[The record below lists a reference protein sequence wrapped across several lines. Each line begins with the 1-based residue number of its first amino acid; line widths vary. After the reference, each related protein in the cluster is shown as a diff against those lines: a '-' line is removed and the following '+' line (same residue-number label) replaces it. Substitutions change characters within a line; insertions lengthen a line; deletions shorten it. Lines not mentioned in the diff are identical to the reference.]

1 MASPFLARAKRV
13 SIISLK
19 VAAVGF
25 GLALIALIVA
35 VSVAV
40 SQLPSFGELQRR
52 DNLGQMIRV
61 RAADGSIIHTQ
72 GPSFGEWIPYDRIP
86 VTMRNAI
93 VAIEDRRYDYHWG
106 VDPIGITRSFYVR
119 LRTGQWSQG
128 GSTITQQLAR
138 NIFLTN
144 TRTFGRK
151 AREAILAMALEWRY
165 SKEEILE
172 LYLNRVYFGG
182 GAYGI
187 DAASRRFFGHSA
199 TEMSIQEAAIIAGL
213 VQSPSNYSPTAD
225 EEAAR
230 GRAGVVLAAMRE
242 QEMITG
248 AQASAAAVNVREIPF
263 YQAPTPRTTTR
274 YFTDWILP
282 QLDTLIDQQVT
293 EPIEV
298 WTTIDVGLQNRADQ
312 AITAHAPAGAQGA
325 LVTLDRDGA
334 VRAMVGGLNYARSN
348 YNRAT
353 QATRQPGSAWKL
365 FVYLAALEAGNTP
378 DSPVDAS
385 PITINGWSPRGAGP
399 GRMQLR
405 QAFALS
411 INTAAVRLAQ
421 EVSTGT
427 VASMARRFGITTPV
441 GTTPA
446 MALGSSEVR
455 LIDMVRAYASVA
467 NRGVAVSPYGI
478 RRVTTAGGTV
488 VYEHHVDTSRQ
499 LVTPWIAA
507 YMTDMLQAVVTSG
520 TGRAA
525 ALGRPTA
532 GKTGTT
538 SSEKDGY
545 FVGFS
550 SGLTTGVWYGRDDNR
565 RIPGLAGGNRPAQA
579 FRDFMAAATANRP
592 VEEFV
597 TDVAAP
603 EWQQEE
609 IEPVPLDEGNL
620 MSQEGDGIPSED
632 PGERPYDEPVGQ
644 PPREVEPVTPE
655 QESTPEPV
663 RVGPP
668 PRPTTTPPRQAP
680 PGFETQPERRP
691 QQERRPQPEPAIED

>member
-1 MASPFLARAKRV
+1 MASPFFARAKRI

-19 VAAVGF
+19 IAAVGF

-86 VTMRNAI
+86 VNMRNAI

-138 NIFLTN
+138 NVFLTN

-187 DAASRRFFGHSA
+187 DAAARRFFGHSA
-199 TEMSIQEAAIIAGL
+199 TEMSIEEAAIIAGL

-263 YQAPTPRTTTR
+263 YEPPAPRTTTR

-325 LVTLDRDGA
+325 LVSLDRDGA

-353 QATRQPGSAWKL
+353 QANRQPGSAWKL

-378 DSPVDAS
+378 DSAVDAS

-399 GRMQLR
+399 GRMPLR

-421 EVSTGT
+421 ESGTGT
-427 VASMARRFGITTPV
+427 VAAMARRFGITTAV

-488 VYEHHVDTSRQ
+488 IYEHHVDTSRQ

-507 YMTDMLQAVVTSG
+507 YMTDMLQAVVTNG

-592 VEEFV
+592 VEAFV

-603 EWQQEE
+603 ESQQEE
-609 IEPVPLDEGNL
+609 VEPVPLDEGNL
-620 MSQEGDGIPSED
+620 MQQEGDGIPSED
-632 PGERPYDEPVGQ
+632 PGERPYDDPPGQ
-644 PPREVEPVTPE
+644 PPRQIDPEPAE
-655 QESTPEPV
+655 QPSQEPV

-680 PGFETQPERRP
+680 PGFDQQP
-691 QQERRPQPEPAIED
+691 ERRPQPEPALED